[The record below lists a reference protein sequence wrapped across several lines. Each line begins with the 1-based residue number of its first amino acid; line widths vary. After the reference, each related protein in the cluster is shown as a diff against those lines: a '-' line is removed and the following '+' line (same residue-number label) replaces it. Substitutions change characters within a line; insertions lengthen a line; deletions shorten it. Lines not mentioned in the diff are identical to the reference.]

1 MIKERF
7 ASLFPSFFFKSQDT
21 IQLESSFVAE
31 LSEQSDQ
38 HSLLLQK
45 DSLAED
51 ELMQAASQTES
62 KAREV
67 SASIT
72 KACRETNP
80 QFLRMGRELQEIYG
94 AAMGLT
100 SSIQSIAMQL
110 SQSEEGKCCL
120 DQAGFLVENAWQ
132 SLNGAQR
139 NIENSLN
146 HIHQLLGHL
155 EKFASICDMITR
167 IGLWFRV
174 VGVNIEIECNS
185 QNLSGDMF
193 TGVSKEV
200 NVLSREIN
208 QMVARIGDDLDSA
221 DSRLSSLASTS
232 SASLVEIRKMS
243 EKAEGIVRRSVEDIR
258 KLLAETST
266 LIDTTTT
273 KAQVI
278 GKEVGE
284 VVVGIQFHDSM
295 SQRVEHIVEA
305 FQDIQTLCE
314 QARNTKASET
324 LGSACIILDFQK
336 KQLLNLREEI
346 RTLTLTIQGS
356 FQVICSE
363 IRDMNTELA
372 GSKLAGNVRRQ
383 SGANLF
389 KPLQQGLQHL
399 GGLLATGNMMIDAL
413 HHSAAET
420 ATVANHLLEMISGVK
435 QIKEETH
442 IKAINTIIMANHL
455 GNQGK
460 TIEVLAKEI
469 RSLADQT
476 GEMVEGVSVVQEDI
490 ASEVAALRESITQE
504 RATISV
510 ADLEMGVESMGESYQ
525 QMQLGISTVAQDTET
540 LANQINAV
548 ADQLSFLE
556 DLGAKMEVSI
566 EQVEQMLE
574 TLAPWQH
581 SEQTHDENILR
592 LLARYTMEQERL
604 VHKSDASGGQDGS
617 GVLDIE
623 LFSDGTE
630 EGKGSADNASF
641 DDNVELF

>member
-1 MIKERF
+1 MMIKERF
-7 ASLFPSFFFKSQDT
+7 ASLFSSLFFKSKT
-21 IQLESSFVAE
+21 IIPPESSFTAE
-31 LSEQSDQ
+31 FPECPAHNSSSRQEESQV
-38 HSLLLQK
+38 
-45 DSLAED
+45 EEVRRI
-51 ELMQAASQTES
+51 ELTQVASQIEAS
-62 KAREV
+62 AREV
-67 SASIT
+67 SVSIA
-72 KACRETNP
+72 KACRETDP
-80 QFLRMGRELQEIYG
+80 QFLRMGRDLQDIYG

-100 SSIQSIAMQL
+100 GSIQSIAMQL
-110 SQSEEGKCCL
+110 SQGEEGKCCL
-120 DQAGFLVENAWQ
+120 DQAGFLVENGWQ
-132 SLNGAQR
+132 SLKGGQR
-139 NIENSLN
+139 NVENSLN

-193 TGVSKEV
+193 AGVSKEV
-200 NVLSREIN
+200 NVLSQEIN
-208 QMVARIGDDLDSA
+208 QMVGKIRNDLDSA
-221 DSRLSSLASTS
+221 DSRLSSLASS
-232 SASLVEIRKMS
+232 SSTSLVEIRKMS
-243 EKAEGIVRRSVEDIR
+243 DNAEGIVRRAFEDIR
-258 KLLAETST
+258 KLLAETSA
-266 LIDTTTT
+266 LIETATT
-273 KAQVI
+273 KAHII

-295 SQRVEHIVEA
+295 SQRIEHIVEA
-305 FQDIQTLCE
+305 FRDIQTLCE
-314 QARNTKASET
+314 QSRNTEESET
-324 LGSACIILDFQK
+324 LGSAGIILDFQK
-336 KQLLNLREEI
+336 KQLRNLREEI
-346 RTLTLTIQGS
+346 GNLTLTINGS
-356 FQVICSE
+356 FKVICSE

-372 GSKLAGNVRRQ
+372 GSRLAGNVKRQ
-383 SGANLF
+383 RGANLF

-399 GGLLATGNMMIDAL
+399 GGLLATGNMMIEAL

-476 GEMVEGVSVVQEDI
+476 GEMVEGISVVQEDI
-490 ASEVAALRESITQE
+490 ASEVAVLRESITQE
-504 RATISV
+504 SSTISV
-510 ADLEMGVESMGESYQ
+510 ADLEQGVESMGESYQ
-525 QMQLGISTVAQDTET
+525 QMQSGISAVAQDTET

-556 DLGAKMEVSI
+556 NLGTKMEISI
-566 EQVEQMLE
+566 EQVERMLE
-574 TLAPWQH
+574 ILAPWQQ
-581 SEQTHDENILR
+581 SGQTHDENILR

-604 VHKSDASGGQDGS
+604 VHKPDTSRRQDEAGGSDIQGA
-617 GVLDIE
+617 
-623 LFSDGTE
+623 
-630 EGKGSADNASF
+630 ADNPSF